1 MLVINAAVGSPAYRS
16 GLRDGD
22 VVVRVGG
29 ALVRTVAE
37 LREQVQA
44 AVDNGES
51 SVDLETIRERKPRK
65 VTLRWHD

>member
-1 MLVINAAVGSPAYRS
+1 VLVINAGVGSPAYLS

-22 VVVRVGG
+22 VVVRAGG
-29 ALVRTVAE
+29 APVRTVAE

-44 AVDNGES
+44 AVDNGEGR
-51 SVDLETIRERKPRK
+51 VELDCIRERKPRK